1 MVIRSSVMSAF
12 AVLALACSAY
22 AQQPPPKMGVI
33 SVQGAIVGT
42 KDGQKASQELTTKFE
57 PKQKDI
63 QARQAALAQMKDQYQ
78 KGGNLMSEDKRSQLA
93 RDVDEKQKRLERD
106 VQDAQEELNAEQQRV
121 LQGLGQ
127 RMMAVIEK
135 YAKDNGYSMILDVS
149 NPNTPV
155 LYASSG
161 IDITQN
167 IISLYDKTTAN
178 GAPATTPGAS
188 ATPPAGGADLTPK
201 PTPGTTAVTKPPA
214 PGSRQ

>member
-1 MVIRSSVMSAF
+1 MRSSVIPAM
-12 AVLALACSAY
+12 AVLALAFSAN
-22 AQQPPPKMGVI
+22 AQQPPPKVGVI

-42 KDGQKASQELTTKFE
+42 KDGQKASQELTTKFQ

-63 QARQAALAQMKDQYQ
+63 QARQAELAQLQDQYN
-78 KGGNLMSEDKRSQLA
+78 KGGNLMNDEKRNQLA
-93 RDVDEKQKRLERD
+93 RDIDEKKKRLERD

-161 IDITQN
+161 IDITQD
-167 IISLYDKTTAN
+167 IISLYDKTSTN
-178 GAPATTPGAS
+178 GGPAAKPGAS
-188 ATPPAGGADLTPK
+188 VTPPAGGNGNAVTPRPNPGSAVATK
-201 PTPGTTAVTKPPA
+201 PPTPG
-214 PGSRQ
+214 SR